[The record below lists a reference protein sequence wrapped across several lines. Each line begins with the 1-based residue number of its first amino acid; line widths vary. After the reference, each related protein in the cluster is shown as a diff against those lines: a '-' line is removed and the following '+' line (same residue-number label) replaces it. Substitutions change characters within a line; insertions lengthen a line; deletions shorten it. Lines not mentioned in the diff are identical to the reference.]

1 MALGEDNVNQDNE
14 EDSIS
19 LNSTLFGISACM
31 QFRVCICQARTVIEI
46 MEKKRKGGAEKLRE
60 KKKRCQMCQM
70 DRHVLGSSRTFISSR
85 GR

>member
-1 MALGEDNVNQDNE
+1 MALGEDNVNQDNA

-19 LNSTLFGISACM
+19 LNSTLFGVSACM

-60 KKKRCQMCQM
+60 KKKRCQM